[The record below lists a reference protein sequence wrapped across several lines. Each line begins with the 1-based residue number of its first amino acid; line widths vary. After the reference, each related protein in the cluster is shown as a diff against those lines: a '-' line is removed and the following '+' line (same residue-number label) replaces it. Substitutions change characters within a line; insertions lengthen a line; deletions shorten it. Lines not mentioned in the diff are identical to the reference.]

1 MTDTFTP
8 RTPSNAPDTEGE
20 ERSRARGGTREW
32 RKKNG
37 RGTRER
43 ERERE
48 VFISTG
54 TSSLRGNRIILRIQK
69 DYKFKGD
76 GIWRVRNSIPRE
88 N

>member
-20 ERSRARGGTREW
+20 ERSSRGGTRE
-32 RKKNG
+32 R
-37 RGTRER
+37 RMEEER
-43 ERERE
+43 ERERK